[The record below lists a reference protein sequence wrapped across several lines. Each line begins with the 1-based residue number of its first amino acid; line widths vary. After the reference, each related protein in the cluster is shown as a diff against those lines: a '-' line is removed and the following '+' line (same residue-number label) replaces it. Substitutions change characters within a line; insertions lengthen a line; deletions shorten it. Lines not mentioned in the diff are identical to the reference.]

1 LGQEF
6 PVSEAFEFLPA
17 GAVIEDKILCL
28 HGGAQK
34 VDAISQLPQLP
45 SKVMSVWAKRRLG
58 IEILK
63 DIESS
68 CMGRD

>member
-6 PVSEAFEFLPA
+6 PVSEAFEFLPV

-45 SKVMSVWAKRRLG
+45 QLPSKVMYGRREDQG
-58 IEILK
+58 
-63 DIESS
+63 
-68 CMGRD
+68 